1 VLRSA
6 HLLTSVESMNMLSHL
21 RMACDLGYLP
31 ETSRHIIDRLMIE
44 GQPAHI
50 QARHGKDLD
59 SDGRDRSR
67 AIAVREALA
76 GLPDITEPTA

>member
-1 VLRSA
+1 L
-6 HLLTSVESMNMLSHL
+6 
-21 RMACDLGYLP
+21 
-31 ETSRHIIDRLMIE
+31 IIE